1 MDFLCFGGQLK
12 AWLSTKTNKGAFADS
27 AFLLAHKEL
36 IIKLVQGGT
45 TGSEY
50 NQFEGAWNEKR
61 WDAYKNREER
71 KTNDEPYL

>member
-1 MDFLCFGGQLK
+1 MH
-12 AWLSTKTNKGAFADS
+12 TKSCTQ
-27 AFLLAHKEL
+27 
-36 IIKLVQGGT
+36 IIKLARHGT

-50 NQFEGAWNEKR
+50 NQFEGAGNEKR